1 MSIPILTTDRLELRP
16 FSEDDIDRVTELL
29 QAPEIAATTLNIAH
43 PYSRDDAAGWI
54 ARHPEAAE
62 AGTDLTWA
70 VWLQDDDLL
79 IGAIGIHIDVHN
91 RRGTLGYWL
100 GRPYWNKGYMSE
112 VARAV
117 VEYGFSKLAL
127 HRIEA
132 TRMPENI
139 GSGRVMEKAGLT
151 YEGTLRGYYVKDG
164 VFLDA
169 AMHAIIQDEG

>member
-29 QAPEIAATTLNIAH
+29 RAPEIAATTLNIAH
-43 PYSRDDAAGWI
+43 PYSRDHAAGWI
-54 ARHPEAAE
+54 SSHPEAAE
-62 AGTDLTWA
+62 AGTALTWA

-79 IGAIGIHIDVHN
+79 VGAIGMHIDAHN

-100 GRPYWNKGYMSE
+100 GVPYWSQGYMSE
-112 VARAV
+112 AARAV
-117 VEYGFSKLAL
+117 VEYGFSQLDL

-139 GSGRVMEKAGLT
+139 GSGRVMEKAGMN
-151 YEGTLRGYYVKDG
+151 YEGTLRGYFLKDG

-169 AMHAIIQDEG
+169 AMYAVIRDEG